1 MAMSSRNSK
10 WDAETLLRDWRA
22 VAKIVDHTLLKA
34 EATLE
39 QIARLCDEAR
49 EYGFGAVMVNA
60 GNIAPCV
67 SKLQGSDVKVGGVIG
82 FPLGAT
88 LTSVKVF
95 EANECMLLGA
105 REIDMVMNIGALKSD
120 NRELVRSDIA
130 AVAEAVHAQKALL
143 KVILETGLLTEDEK
157 RAACEISEKAGADFV
172 KTSTGFLGGV
182 ATVEDV
188 ALMRQ
193 TVTIG
198 VKASGG
204 IRSAA
209 DARRMIEA
217 GATRLGTSSGVAIV
231 RELRGEAAKQP
242 SSSY

>member
-1 MAMSSRNSK
+1 
-10 WDAETLLRDWRA
+10 
-22 VAKIVDHTLLKA
+22 
-34 EATLE
+34 
-39 QIARLCDEAR
+39 
-49 EYGFGAVMVNA
+49 
-60 GNIAPCV
+60 
-67 SKLQGSDVKVGGVIG
+67 
-82 FPLGAT
+82 
-88 LTSVKVF
+88 
-95 EANECMLLGA
+95 
-105 REIDMVMNIGALKSD
+105 LKSD

-130 AVAEAVHAQKALL
+130 AVAGAVHVRKALL
-143 KVILETGLLTEDEK
+143 KVILETGLLTDDEK

-172 KTSTGFLGGV
+172 KTSTGFLGGG
-182 ATVEDV
+182 ATLGDV
-188 ALMRQ
+188 ALMRR

-209 DARRMIEA
+209 DARKMIEA